1 MSVQQA
7 STAIAKEPL
16 STFDTVPQL
25 TRMGA
30 HRTPSDHDEKIES
43 ETDQPATTTETK
55 VIPLRYRLA
64 VFFMILVFATGS
76 SYAEA
81 TLSPLKSTLV
91 KKLKIN
97 NAQYGAIASASSL
110 VNTILPIIGG
120 IGMDHWG
127 AT

>member
-7 STAIAKEPL
+7 KTAVAKEPL
-16 STFDTVPQL
+16 STVDTVPQL
-25 TRMGA
+25 TRSGT
-30 HRTPSDHDEKIES
+30 HRTPSEHDEKTES
-43 ETDQPATTTETK
+43 ETDQPAITTENK
-55 VIPLRYRLA
+55 VIPLKYRLA
-64 VFFMILVFATGS
+64 TFAMILFFATGS

>member
-1 MSVQQA
+1 MPVQQA
-7 STAIAKEPL
+7 HSAITKEPL
-16 STFDTVPQL
+16 SAVDTIPQL
-25 TRMGA
+25 A
-30 HRTPSDHDEKIES
+30 RTPSHSASDDEKTDHS
-43 ETDQPATTTETK
+43 EPVVDAAPK
-55 VIPLRYRLA
+55 IIPLRYRLA
-64 VFFMILVFATGS
+64 TFAMILFFATGS